1 MTYLLLSELNK
12 DVIKTTVKKQRLY
25 YYKIQEQL
33 T

>member
-12 DVIKTTVKKQRLY
+12 YVIKTTVKKQRLY
-25 YYKIQEQL
+25 RHKIQEPL